1 MVHGSMS
8 MDTQVKDFLRILQ
21 ELQKI
26 DPEFPLHYAICM
38 AEISLHEGL
47 SLTELSNNT
56 GLALSTI
63 SRIIGALSDSRQ
75 KGTPFGLVYVKTS
88 EAEKRRKE
96 IYLTDKGR
104 DFIKSVSHILA
115 A

>member
-1 MVHGSMS
+1 MNTHV
-8 MDTQVKDFLRILQ
+8 QDFLRILQ

-26 DPEFPLHYAICM
+26 DSEFPLHYAICM

-75 KGTPFGLVYVKTS
+75 KGTPFGLVNVKIS
-88 EAEKRRKE
+88 ETEKRRKE
-96 IYLTDKGR
+96 IYLTNKGR
-104 DFIKSVSHILA
+104 DFINSISHIIA

>member
-1 MVHGSMS
+1 
-8 MDTQVKDFLRILQ
+8 MDAPVKDFLRILH
-21 ELQKI
+21 ELEKI

-38 AEISLHEGL
+38 AEISLNEGL

-56 GLALSTI
+56 GLGLSTI

-75 KGTPFGLVYVKTS
+75 KGTPFGLVEVKTAK
-88 EAEKRRKE
+88 EEKRRKE
-96 IYLTDKGR
+96 IYLTPKGR
-104 DFIKSVSHILA
+104 DFIKSVSHIIIA